1 MKLMASK
8 GGSVGHP
15 GAPKTHLVPTGPGPG
30 PARDLSTPRPRSL
43 TTPQSRSRAAGA
55 SRAGPGVAG
64 LGFQPGERARTAEAE
79 FPAAPNP
86 AGLTGPAA
94 EPRKRGRP
102 SARRGPDHFR
112 AAASAPPTQ
121 PAPGH
126 ILSSQTR
133 SDATGPTVTTTWP
146 RSRPAPRCAPPN
158 MAGGSQS
165 SDGVGFPVLTSSR
178 RRDLLPLFSASEG
191 GAALASGL
199 GSGKER
205 SSGAQR

>member
-15 GAPKTHLVPTGPGPG
+15 GHPKKHLVPTGPGP
-30 PARDLSTPRPRSL
+30 ARDLGAPRPRSL

-64 LGFQPGERARTAEAE
+64 LGLQPGERARTAEAE

-86 AGLTGPAA
+86 AGLTDPTA

-126 ILSSQTR
+126 TLSSQTR
-133 SDATGPTVTTTWP
+133 SEATGPAVTTAWP
-146 RSRPAPRCAPPN
+146 GSGPAPRCAPPN
-158 MAGGSQS
+158 LAGGPPS
-165 SDGVGFPVLTSSR
+165 SDGVGFPLLTSSR

-199 GSGKER
+199 GSGKAR